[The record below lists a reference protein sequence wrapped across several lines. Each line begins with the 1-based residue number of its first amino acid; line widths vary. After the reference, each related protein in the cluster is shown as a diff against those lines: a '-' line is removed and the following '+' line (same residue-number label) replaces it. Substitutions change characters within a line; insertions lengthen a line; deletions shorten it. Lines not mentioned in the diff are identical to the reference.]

1 MQFDSNLAWNE
12 AVARVRANRDVLM
25 ALAGVFFLLPALLS
39 SVFLADI
46 QQQMMELAQDSE
58 GLEALI
64 SANLGTILA
73 FGIGGMLVQFVGYL
87 AATVILGVG
96 GRPSVGEAISV
107 ALRAVPTLIGAT
119 LLYIVGITLVSF
131 VLGLLV
137 ALGSLVAGT
146 AGASLG
152 GVVMLIGL
160 FGVSIWSAV
169 RLSLLVPVIV
179 REGLA
184 NPVAAMRRSW
194 ELTGGHTPRLL
205 GFYALLMLGYLAIS
219 FMVSLLLITPLS
231 LVFGAGAVTNFLAGV
246 VAGLIGAVSNVL
258 LVAVLVRV
266 HAQLSRATPDG
277 QASLFD

>member
-1 MQFDSNLAWNE
+1 MQFDSNLAWSE
-12 AVARVRANRDVLM
+12 AVARVRANRDVLI

-46 QQQMMELAQDSE
+46 QQQMMALAQDSE

-64 SANLGTILA
+64 SANLGPILA

-87 AATVILGVG
+87 AVAVILGVG
-96 GRPSVGEAISV
+96 GRPSVGEAISL
-107 ALRAVPTLIGAT
+107 ALRATPALIGAT
-119 LLYIVGITLVSF
+119 LLYAVGLMLASF
-131 VLGLLV
+131 VLGLFV
-137 ALGSLVAGT
+137 ALGSLVAGS

-152 GVVMLIGL
+152 GAVMLIGL
-160 FGVSIWSAV
+160 VGLAIWSSV
-169 RLSLLVPVIV
+169 RFSLLVPAMV
-179 REGLA
+179 REGLS

-194 ELTGGHTPRLL
+194 DLTGGHTPRLL
-205 GFYALLMLGYLAIS
+205 GFYALLMLGYFAIS

-231 LVFGAGAVTNFLAGV
+231 LVFGAGAVTNFLAGL

-266 HAQLSRATPDG
+266 HAQLSQATPDG